1 MWTGQTTVQLAKTME
16 YVAKERMGGLYNAVP
31 HNSISKYEL
40 LKLFNKYLRDNSVTI
55 NPVEGIVADKSLV
68 PSKLGDD
75 FEIPNYEQMVV
86 EMALWMRAHKEMYPH
101 YEL

>member
-1 MWTGQTTVQLAKTME
+1 ME

-55 NPVEGIVADKSLV
+55 NPVEGIVEMCIRDSL
-68 PSKLGDD
+68 PMLHL
-75 FEIPNYEQMVV
+75 E
-86 EMALWMRAHKEMYPH
+86 ALFM
-101 YEL
+101 

>member
-1 MWTGQTTVQLAKTME
+1 ME

-68 PSKLGDD
+68 PSKLGT
-75 FEIPNYEQMVV
+75 ILRYRIMNRW
-86 EMALWMRAHKEMYPH
+86 LRKWH
-101 YEL
+101 YG